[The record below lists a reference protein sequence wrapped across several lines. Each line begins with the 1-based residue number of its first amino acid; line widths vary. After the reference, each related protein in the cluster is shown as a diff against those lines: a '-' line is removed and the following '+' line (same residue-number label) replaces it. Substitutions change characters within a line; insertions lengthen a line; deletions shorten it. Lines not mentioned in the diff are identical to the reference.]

1 MVIAANTDPLD
12 VIDRYLMSDRAPEN
26 SMGLSDLDGFLTAI
40 AIGPQLI
47 MPSEWLPIIWGGEN
61 PKFKN
66 TKEAELIMSALMARF
81 NEIIR
86 GFQQTPPDFD
96 PVFWETNKGI
106 VIAADW
112 AEGFNDAVIMRRYAW
127 KSLFDDIEGAK
138 LFKPLAILC
147 GMQDKSDQLDPATE
161 NELMEKAAH
170 NLAASIIGIHAFWK
184 RRKIAR

>member
-1 MVIAANTDPLD
+1 MVIAADTDPLD
-12 VIDRYLMSDRAPEN
+12 VIDRYLMSDRSPEN

-40 AIGPQLI
+40 TIGPQLI

-66 TKEAELIMSALMARF
+66 SKEAELVMSALMARY

-112 AEGFNDAVIMRRYAW
+112 AEGFNDAVIMRRSAW
-127 KSLFDDIEGAK
+127 KPLFDDIDGSK

-147 GMQDKSDQLDPATE
+147 FINEGRTLHQPAVPIALPTPKINPAPKPKRKSKP
-161 NELMEKAAH
+161 
-170 NLAASIIGIHAFWK
+170 K
-184 RRKIAR
+184 RKK